1 MKSLVLSVS
10 PNTST
15 DRVSVVERFVPGEP
29 SRTILSFDQA
39 GGSGAH
45 ATGVVEE
52 LGGKARS
59 LVLLGSYNGERWIQ
73 AAQRQKIAYDYV
85 RIDPPNRSTFVLIDK
100 QRGNVAEV
108 IDPGLQVGDDV
119 APRLL
124 DLIEKYL
131 EQAGLL
137 ILSGSLPPG
146 IPDDFYVH
154 AVRLAERY
162 GVKSLVDATGIPL
175 QHALKARP
183 WALKPN
189 LYEFHQIVG
198 VETTSLSEHIEQLS
212 RIVGVYA
219 DVILLSLGQEGLL
232 VANQSN
238 IWHLSAPPN
247 QFTLPDSNGVNTCGC
262 GDALVGGFSYHY
274 VRSENILE
282 SASWGIACATVTLG
296 TYGVPS
302 CPVHQVR
309 ALVNQI
315 KVVEIAKD

>member
-29 SRTILSFDQA
+29 ARTILSFDQA

-52 LGGKARS
+52 LGGDARS
-59 LVLLGSYNGERWIQ
+59 LVLLGSYNGERWMQ
-73 AAQRQKIAYDYV
+73 AAERQKLTYDYV
-85 RIDPPNRSTFVLIDK
+85 QMDLPNRSTFVLIDK

-108 IDPGLQVGDDV
+108 IDPGPQVDDDA

-131 EQAGLL
+131 DQAGLL

-146 IPDDFYVH
+146 IPEDFYVR
-154 AVRLAERY
+154 AIQLAERY
-162 GVKSLVDATGIPL
+162 GVKTLLDASGIPL
-175 QHALKARP
+175 QRTLKAHP

-189 LYEFHQIVG
+189 LYEFHQIIG
-198 VETTSLSEHIEQLS
+198 VETKTIAEHIDQLS

-219 DVILLSLGQEGLL
+219 ETVLLSLGQEGLL
-232 VANQSN
+232 AADRTNV
-238 IWHLSAPPN
+238 WHLSAPVN
-247 QFTLPDSNGVNTCGC
+247 QFTLPDSAGVNTCGC

-274 VRSENILE
+274 VESKNFLE
-282 SASWGIACATVTLG
+282 SACWGIACATVTLG

-302 CPVHQVR
+302 CPADQVR
-309 ALVNQI
+309 ALVAQI
-315 KVVEIAKD
+315 KVVEIAKE